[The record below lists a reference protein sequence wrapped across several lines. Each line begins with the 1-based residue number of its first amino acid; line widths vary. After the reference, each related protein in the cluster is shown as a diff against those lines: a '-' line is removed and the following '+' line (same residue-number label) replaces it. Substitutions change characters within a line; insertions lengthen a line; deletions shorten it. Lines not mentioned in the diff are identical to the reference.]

1 MIKLNVEEYCH
12 DCDMFEADVNKI
24 CGYSFERR
32 IIYTD
37 TVISCTRRSVCD
49 NLIKFFKKEINHD
62 KI

>member
-1 MIKLNVEEYCH
+1 MIKLDVEEYCH

-24 CGYSFERR
+24 GAYS
-32 IIYTD
+32 D

-62 KI
+62 KA